1 MKSEK
6 DKEIDKISNNVPKEN
21 ILDSLENNLTSR
33 LNSLE
38 MYVTCHLGSL
48 ENSISNGLDKLDN
61 QLDKLDNQFDKND
74 KSLNKAMKLAQVNLV
89 LTSFLAGLVIV
100 YILLAP

>member
-21 ILDSLENNLTSR
+21 ILDSLENNITSN
-33 LNSLE
+33 LNSLG
-38 MYVTCHLGSL
+38 MYVNY
-48 ENSISNGLDKLDN
+48 NSDKLDEH
-61 QLDKLDNQFDKND
+61 LDKND

>member
-6 DKEIDKISNNVPKEN
+6 DKEIDKLSNNVPKEN
-21 ILDSLENNLTSR
+21 ILDSLENNVTSK

-38 MYVTCHLGSL
+38 MYVTY
-48 ENSISNGLDKLDN
+48 NSDKLDEH
-61 QLDKLDNQFDKND
+61 LDKND

-89 LTSFLAGLVIV
+89 LISFLAGLVIA

>member
-21 ILDSLENNLTSR
+21 ILDSLENNITSN
-33 LNSLE
+33 LNSLG
-38 MYVTCHLGSL
+38 MYVNY
-48 ENSISNGLDKLDN
+48 NSDKLDEH
-61 QLDKLDNQFDKND
+61 LDKND

-89 LTSFLAGLVIV
+89 LTSFLAGLVIA

>member
-21 ILDSLENNLTSR
+21 ILDSLENNITSN

-38 MYVTCHLGSL
+38 MYVTY
-48 ENSISNGLDKLDN
+48 NSDKLDEH
-61 QLDKLDNQFDKND
+61 LDKND

>member
-48 ENSISNGLDKLDN
+48 ENSISNGLDK
-61 QLDKLDNQFDKND
+61 FDKND

-89 LTSFLAGLVIV
+89 LTSFLAGLVIA

>member
-6 DKEIDKISNNVPKEN
+6 DKEINKISNNVPKEN
-21 ILDSLENNLTSR
+21 ILDSLENNITSN

-38 MYVTCHLGSL
+38 MYVTY
-48 ENSISNGLDKLDN
+48 NSDKLDEH
-61 QLDKLDNQFDKND
+61 LDKND

>member
-21 ILDSLENNLTSR
+21 ILDSLENNVTSK

-38 MYVTCHLGSL
+38 MYVTY
-48 ENSISNGLDKLDN
+48 NSDKLDEH
-61 QLDKLDNQFDKND
+61 LDKND

>member
-21 ILDSLENNLTSR
+21 ILDSLENNVTSS

-38 MYVTCHLGSL
+38 MYVTY
-48 ENSISNGLDKLDN
+48 NSDKLDEH
-61 QLDKLDNQFDKND
+61 LDKND

-89 LTSFLAGLVIV
+89 LTGFLAGLVIA

>member
-6 DKEIDKISNNVPKEN
+6 DKEIDTISNNVPKEN
-21 ILDSLENNLTSR
+21 ILDSLENNITSN

-38 MYVTCHLGSL
+38 MYVTY
-48 ENSISNGLDKLDN
+48 NSDKLDEH
-61 QLDKLDNQFDKND
+61 LDKND

-89 LTSFLAGLVIV
+89 LTSFLAGLVV
-100 YILLAP
+100 AYILLVP

>member
-48 ENSISNGLDKLDN
+48 ENSISNGLDGFNKN
-61 QLDKLDNQFDKND
+61 LDKLNEQLDRND
-74 KSLNKAMKLAQVNLV
+74 KSLDKSMKWARFDLFLV
-89 LTSFLAGLVIV
+89 SFLAGLVIA

>member
-48 ENSISNGLDKLDN
+48 ENSISNGLDKLD
-61 QLDKLDNQFDKND
+61 KQFDKND

-89 LTSFLAGLVIV
+89 LTGFLAGLVIA
-100 YILLAP
+100 YILLAL

>member
-6 DKEIDKISNNVPKEN
+6 DKEINKISNNVPKEN
-21 ILDSLENNLTSR
+21 ILDSLENKLTSSF
-33 LNSLE
+33 NSLE
-38 MYVTCHLGSL
+38 MYVTY
-48 ENSISNGLDKLDN
+48 NSDKLDEY
-61 QLDKLDNQFDKND
+61 FDKND

-89 LTSFLAGLVIV
+89 LTSFLAGLVIA

>member
-21 ILDSLENNLTSR
+21 ILDSLENNVTSK

-38 MYVTCHLGSL
+38 MYVTY
-48 ENSISNGLDKLDN
+48 NSDKLDEH
-61 QLDKLDNQFDKND
+61 LDKND

-89 LTSFLAGLVIV
+89 LVSFLAGLVV
-100 YILLAP
+100 AYILLAP

>member
-21 ILDSLENNLTSR
+21 ILDSLENNITSN
-33 LNSLE
+33 LNSLG
-38 MYVTCHLGSL
+38 MYVNY
-48 ENSISNGLDKLDN
+48 NSDKLDEH
-61 QLDKLDNQFDKND
+61 LDKND

-89 LTSFLAGLVIV
+89 LTSFLAGLVIA
-100 YILLAP
+100 YIILAP

>member
-21 ILDSLENNLTSR
+21 ILDSLENNITSN
-33 LNSLE
+33 LNSLG
-38 MYVTCHLGSL
+38 MYVNY
-48 ENSISNGLDKLDN
+48 NSDKLDEH
-61 QLDKLDNQFDKND
+61 LDKND

-100 YILLAP
+100 YILLVP

>member
-61 QLDKLDNQFDKND
+61 QFDKND

-100 YILLAP
+100 YILLVP

>member
-6 DKEIDKISNNVPKEN
+6 DKEINKISNNVPKEN
-21 ILDSLENNLTSR
+21 ILDSLENNVTSS

-38 MYVTCHLGSL
+38 MYVTY
-48 ENSISNGLDKLDN
+48 NSDKLDEH
-61 QLDKLDNQFDKND
+61 LDKND

-100 YILLAP
+100 CILLAP

>member
-21 ILDSLENNLTSR
+21 ILDSLENNVTSR

-38 MYVTCHLGSL
+38 K
-48 ENSISNGLDKLDN
+48 NISNRLDKLDE
-61 QLDKLDNQFDKND
+61 QLDRND
-74 KSLNKAMKLAQVNLV
+74 KSLDKSMKWARFDLFLV
-89 LTSFLAGLVIV
+89 SFLAGLVIA

>member
-6 DKEIDKISNNVPKEN
+6 DKEIDKISNDVPKEN
-21 ILDSLENNLTSR
+21 ILDSLENNITSN
-33 LNSLE
+33 LNSLG
-38 MYVTCHLGSL
+38 MYVNY
-48 ENSISNGLDKLDN
+48 NSDKLDEH
-61 QLDKLDNQFDKND
+61 LDKND

>member
-21 ILDSLENNLTSR
+21 ILDSLENNITSN
-33 LNSLE
+33 LNSLG
-38 MYVTCHLGSL
+38 MYVNY
-48 ENSISNGLDKLDN
+48 NSDKLDEH
-61 QLDKLDNQFDKND
+61 LDKND
-74 KSLNKAMKLAQVNLV
+74 KSLNKAMKLAQVDLV
-89 LTSFLAGLVIV
+89 LTIFLAGLVIA

>member
-6 DKEIDKISNNVPKEN
+6 DKKIDKISNNAPKEN
-21 ILDSLENNLTSR
+21 ILDSLENNVTSK

-38 MYVTCHLGSL
+38 MYVTY
-48 ENSISNGLDKLDN
+48 NSDKLDEH
-61 QLDKLDNQFDKND
+61 LDKND

>member
-21 ILDSLENNLTSR
+21 ILDSLENNITSN

-38 MYVTCHLGSL
+38 MYVNY
-48 ENSISNGLDKLDN
+48 NSDKLDEH
-61 QLDKLDNQFDKND
+61 LDKND

-89 LTSFLAGLVIV
+89 LTGFLAGLVIA

>member
-21 ILDSLENNLTSR
+21 ILDSLENNITSN
-33 LNSLE
+33 LNSLG
-38 MYVTCHLGSL
+38 MYVNY
-48 ENSISNGLDKLDN
+48 NSDKLDEH
-61 QLDKLDNQFDKND
+61 LDKND

-89 LTSFLAGLVIV
+89 LTSFLAGLVV
-100 YILLAP
+100 AYILLAP